1 MSAKRLAIALIL
13 FAALVLP
20 SGAPPVQAQPP
31 APTSPAG
38 GPWLSSAA
46 ELTPPGPDQTWPASR
61 LEATPPEAFQ
71 APNGD
76 WIMPAGAGEGFL
88 PVPLGA
94 AIQPTGGPD
103 DFGYTF
109 ASTPLNWI
117 DASGGTNT
125 GISASIVSAGPI
137 DIGFPFKYYE
147 NSYSQLWVSRHGF
160 LAFNDRY
167 LYKSQSQVP
176 SAAWPDD
183 VIAPHWIPSYDS
195 PGYVRYLRGGA
206 APNRWFVMEWNRQRS
221 TVQNPGSEFT
231 FQAVLHENGDILFQY
246 RTMHIS
252 GGYFCMASGIE
263 DSTGADGLSITN
275 FCSPVASNQ
284 AVRITRPAPAARVRI
299 FPQHYGAFFYPG
311 ETTTTRIPIRNIGE
325 LGVDTYNI
333 TVASSWLAS
342 LTHEDGVT
350 PLTDTDGDGTIDTG
364 PVAQGATKSVVLKIW
379 TAATAQVGNTNT
391 TTLTA
396 RSTRNSNVQRTATS
410 RIAVP
415 APFVQVYRDAV
426 DGAMSMQLVKPQSQ
440 AVRKATSGWHWG
452 ANVTVAELP
461 NHNLIY
467 VWSKGRC
474 LDKSCTRFVSEIEYT
489 ILNPYGEIVRPVA
502 RLIDHSGATFDTYD
516 YPSGVAATP
525 DGRIG
530 VVWYRYLWNSSTGQ
544 SNYNVHWAI
553 LDATGALAVGP
564 TNLTNNTVWGAG
576 SDLNVPRFS
585 NPRIA
590 DTGNYRFVVAWQRE
604 HQESA
609 GLAGDIWYA
618 VISNAG
624 DVVRSPSRLTN
635 GSAGSSAHRMPV
647 LASLTANRTF
657 LSWITRR
664 NGNDDVYFA
673 VLNSEGG
680 LVQGATDL
688 SVDETVS
695 DGGNYDAAQLSDGKI
710 LAVWEAWGCF
720 PGEWTPR
727 IRYVLLDSAY
737 NRIGTPKCLE
747 RSEAAT
753 TGDAS
758 VSVAQGPGGLAV
770 LTWMDQDLDT
780 RRNLY
785 YALVNSNGVVV
796 TPATIFQTSRAM
808 QPSIYTSSNGNT
820 TYSWIPPNGVDSM
833 LSVAPVSAYAT
844 PNGMATP
851 IGVTLRGRGGLP
863 ATSVRLVAT
872 LDPHLRYFGDTSGI
886 APTVS
891 GQTVTWTLPN
901 LRLFDIRQFQI
912 YLEATGGALGDRL
925 PVALQLTSA
934 EADLTP
940 ADNQATVQVWLSQS
954 TYLPLL
960 IRQ

>member
-1 MSAKRLAIALIL
+1 
-13 FAALVLP
+13 
-20 SGAPPVQAQPP
+20 
-31 APTSPAG
+31 
-38 GPWLSSAA
+38 
-46 ELTPPGPDQTWPASR
+46 
-61 LEATPPEAFQ
+61 
-71 APNGD
+71 
-76 WIMPAGAGEGFL
+76 
-88 PVPLGA
+88 
-94 AIQPTGGPD
+94 
-103 DFGYTF
+103 
-109 ASTPLNWI
+109 
-117 DASGGTNT
+117 
-125 GISASIVSAGPI
+125 
-137 DIGFPFKYYE
+137 
-147 NSYSQLWVSRHGF
+147 
-160 LAFNDRY
+160 
-167 LYKSQSQVP
+167 
-176 SAAWPDD
+176 

-206 APNRWFVMEWNRQRS
+206 APNRWFVMEWDRQRS
-221 TVQNPGSEFT
+221 TVENQGSEFT

-252 GGYFCMASGIE
+252 GSAYCMASGIE

-311 ETTTTRIPIRNIGE
+311 ETTTTRIPIRNIGD

-391 TTLTA
+391 TTLTV
-396 RSTRNSNVQRTATS
+396 RSSRNSTVQRTATS

-415 APFVQVYRDAV
+415 APFVQVYRDDA
-426 DGAMSMQLVKPQSQ
+426 DAAMSLQLVKPQSQ
-440 AVRKATSGWHWG
+440 AVRKATGDWHWG
-452 ANVTVAELP
+452 SNPAVAELP

-467 VWSKGRC
+467 VWSRGRC
-474 LDKSCTRFVSEIEYT
+474 SDRSCTRFVNEIEYT
-489 ILNPYGEIVRPVA
+489 ILNPHGETVRPVA
-502 RLIDHSGATFDTYD
+502 RLIDHSGATVTTYD

-576 SDLNVPRFS
+576 SDLNVPRFY
-585 NPRIA
+585 NPQIA
-590 DTGNYRFVVAWQRE
+590 ATGDFRFVVAWQRE
-604 HQESA
+604 HRESA
-609 GLAGDIWYA
+609 GWAGDIWYA
-618 VISNAG
+618 VISNVG

-635 GSAGSSAHRMPV
+635 STTGANHSRYYSPAVTRLTGNRAL
-647 LASLTANRTF
+647 LAFSGYTYPPGRA
-657 LSWITRR
+657 
-664 NGNDDVYFA
+664 DVYYVALGSDGGIQRPITNLTNGFWETRPDAIQLPNGRVVVAWTSRSLIITFA
-673 VLNSEGG
+673 VLDADLNRVAGPTAVGSF
-680 LVQGATDL
+680 GALTGNDY
-688 SVDETVS
+688 VS
-695 DGGNYDAAQLSDGKI
+695 LTNDANDHAI
-710 LAVWEAWGCF
+710 F
-720 PGEWTPR
+720 
-727 IRYVLLDSAY
+727 
-737 NRIGTPKCLE
+737 
-747 RSEAAT
+747 
-753 TGDAS
+753 
-758 VSVAQGPGGLAV
+758 
-770 LTWMDQDLDT
+770 TWMDYDSSYP
-780 RRNLY
+780 RNLY
-785 YALVNSNGVVV
+785 YALVNTNGGVV

-808 QPSIYTSSNGNT
+808 PPSIYTSSNGNT

-851 IGVTLRGRGGLP
+851 IGVTLKGRGGLP

-872 LDPHLRYFGDTSGI
+872 LDPHLRYLGDTSGI

-925 PVALQLTSA
+925 SVALQLTSA

-940 ADNQATVQVWLSQS
+940 ADNQATVQIWLSQS